1 LDRGAFFFSE
11 SFSRGYLF
19 IAGILGCPVCTK
31 NKNAHLCTPKRG
43 VSFLL
48 GIDLRGDL
56 RLQGEGF
63 IKFILTNFLLWSER
77 VLPLQPCSEGM
88 GKN

>member
-1 LDRGAFFFSE
+1 VGFRYRILIYSCQMD
-11 SFSRGYLF
+11 SF
-19 IAGILGCPVCTK
+19 CD
-31 NKNAHLCTPKRG
+31 LCTPKRG
-43 VSFLL
+43 VSFLR
-48 GIDLRGDL
+48 GIVLQGDV
-56 RLQGEGF
+56 RLIGEGF